1 MGWSGTLFISYW
13 ESLGNQLRQDAC
25 VSDNV
30 HKITLSL
37 YISSVKFLLHIP
49 FITFFFLPGSYS
61 SKTLGLLTRACFT
74 SCELIFNSTSV
85 AWWKLCFPFH
95 LNLVS
100 QNTRSSPL
108 CGASG
113 NYRQAGQDELTLDGN
128 TSEYEVQP
136 HATPIQS
143 LRWDLYH
150 PRRLPWLKSRN
161 GSRDLWSAVS

>member
-25 VSDNV
+25 VSGNV
-30 HKITLSL
+30 HNSESICFFSE
-37 YISSVKFLLHIP
+37 ISTTHP
-49 FITFFFLPGSYS
+49 FHYFFFLPGSYS

-74 SCELIFNSTSV
+74 SCELIFNSASV

-100 QNTRSSPL
+100 QNTGSSPL
-108 CGASG
+108 CGVSG

-143 LRWDLYH
+143 LPWDLYH

-161 GSRDLWSAVS
+161 GRRDLWSAVS